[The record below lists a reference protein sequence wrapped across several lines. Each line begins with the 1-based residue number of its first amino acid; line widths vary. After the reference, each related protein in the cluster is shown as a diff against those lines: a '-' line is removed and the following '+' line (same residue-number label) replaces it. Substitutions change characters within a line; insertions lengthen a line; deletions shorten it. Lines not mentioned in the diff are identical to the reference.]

1 MIARLRE
8 FEFTERDFS
17 RVSRLVGE
25 HAGISLRPHKEA
37 LVYGRLARRLRVLGL
52 KSMKEYLDL
61 LGDENSQEFT
71 HFVNALTT
79 NVTSFFRE
87 DHHFQYLAN
96 VLLPELTKG
105 KQKAKLR
112 FWSAGCSKGMEPY
125 SLAIVLYEYMEKF
138 GPLDVKI
145 LATDL
150 DSSVVKTAEQGIYPE
165 ESLKEMSEGRKKR
178 WFRQGQGEQLG
189 SVRVSP
195 LLQRLI
201 TFRKLNLMDPWPM
214 RSQFDVIMCRNV
226 VIYFSRDTQ
235 TKLFHRFSDII
246 NPGGLL
252 VLGHSETLG
261 ACRGRFRSVGKTMH
275 RKKPGGV
282 K

>member
-8 FEFTERDFS
+8 FKFTEKDFA
-17 RVSRLVGE
+17 RVSKLVGE

-61 LGDENSQEFT
+61 LGDENSQEFM

-87 DHHFQYLAN
+87 NHHFNYLAN
-96 VLLPELTKG
+96 EFLPEVCKG
-105 KQKAKLR
+105 KQNDKLR

-125 SLAIVLYEYMEKF
+125 SLAIVLYEYIEKH

-150 DSSVVKTAEQGIYPE
+150 DSSVVKIAEQGIYPE
-165 ESLKEMSEGRKKR
+165 DTLNGMSEERKKK
-178 WFRQGQGEQLG
+178 WFRQGLGEQQG
-189 SVRVSP
+189 SVCVSP

-214 RSQFDVIMCRNV
+214 RNQFDVIMCRNV
-226 VIYFSRDTQ
+226 VIYFNRETQ
-235 TKLFHRFSDII
+235 AKLFYRFSDII
-246 NPGGLL
+246 KPGGLL

-261 ACRGRFRSVGKTMH
+261 DCRGRFRSVGKTMH
-275 RKKPGGV
+275 RKLGGE

>member
-1 MIARLRE
+1 MITRLRE
-8 FEFTERDFS
+8 FQFTEKDFA
-17 RVSRLVGE
+17 RVSRLVGK

-37 LVYGRLARRLRVLGL
+37 LVYGRLARRVRMLGL

-87 DHHFQYLAN
+87 EHHFDYLAN
-96 VLLPELTKG
+96 VFLPELCKG
-105 KQKAKLR
+105 KRNVKLR

-125 SLAIVLYEYMEKF
+125 SLAIVLYEFMEKF

-150 DSSVVKTAEQGIYPE
+150 DSSVVEIAEQGIYPE
-165 ESLKEMSEGRKKR
+165 EALKGMSEGRKKK
-178 WFRQGQGEQLG
+178 WFRKGRGESEG
-189 SVRVSP
+189 TICVSP

-201 TFRKLNLMDPWPM
+201 TFRKLNLMDQWPM
-214 RSQFDVIMCRNV
+214 RGQFDMIMCRNV
-226 VIYFSRDTQ
+226 VIYFNRETQ
-235 TKLFHRFSDII
+235 AKLFYRFSDII
-246 NPGGLL
+246 KPNGLL

-261 ACRGRFRSVGKTMH
+261 ECSGRFRSFGKTMH
-275 RKKPGGV
+275 RKVVPAK
-282 K
+282 

>member
-8 FEFTERDFS
+8 FKFTEKDFA
-17 RVSRLVGE
+17 RVSKLVGE

-37 LVYGRLARRLRVLGL
+37 LVYGRLASRLRVLGL

-61 LGDENSQEFT
+61 LGDQNSQEFM

-87 DHHFQYLAN
+87 NHHFNYLTHEF
-96 VLLPELTKG
+96 LPEVGKG
-105 KQKAKLR
+105 EQNDKLR

-125 SLAIVLYEYMEKF
+125 SLAIVLYEYMEKH

-150 DSSVVKTAEQGIYPE
+150 DSSVVKIAEQGIYPE
-165 ESLKEMSEGRKKR
+165 DTLKGMSEERKKR
-178 WFRQGQGEQLG
+178 WFRQGRGEQQG
-189 SVRVSP
+189 SVCVSP

-214 RSQFDVIMCRNV
+214 RNQFDGIMCRNV
-226 VIYFSRDTQ
+226 VIYFNRETQ
-235 TKLFHRFSDII
+235 SKLFYRFSDII
-246 NPGGLL
+246 KPGGLL

-261 ACRGRFRSVGKTMH
+261 DCRGRFRSVGKTMH
-275 RKKPGGV
+275 RKLGEAK
-282 K
+282 

>member
-8 FEFTERDFS
+8 FEFTDRDFA
-17 RVSRLVGE
+17 RVSKLVGE

-87 DHHFQYLAN
+87 NHHFQYLAN
-96 VLLPELTKG
+96 EFLPEKCKG
-105 KQKAKLR
+105 KQKLKLR
-112 FWSAGCSKGMEPY
+112 FWSAGCSKGMEAY
-125 SLAIVLYEYMEKF
+125 SLAIVLYEYMEKY

-150 DSSVVKTAEQGIYPE
+150 DSSVVQIAEQGIFSE
-165 ESLKEMSEGRKKR
+165 ESLKGMSEARKKR
-178 WFRQGQGEQLG
+178 WFRQGRGEQEG
-189 SVRVSP
+189 CVRISP

-214 RSQFDVIMCRNV
+214 RSQFDAILCRNV
-226 VIYFSRDTQ
+226 VIYFTRETQ
-235 TKLFHRFSDII
+235 AKLFYRFSDII
-246 NPGGLL
+246 KPDGLL

-261 ACRGRFRSVGKTMH
+261 ECRGRFRSVGKTMH
-275 RKKPGGV
+275 RKLGATP
-282 K
+282 